1 MADTVELKYTQVD
14 VKPRDGKEYVVLPTA
29 NSNGCKCSKGCI
41 EGTGS
46 NPCEGCTN
54 VAHRNDGTMGCDEKQ
69 CKCASAVAYVKA
81 NPDEFA

>member
-1 MADTVELKYTQVD
+1 MADTVELKFIEID
-14 VKPRDGKEYVVLPTA
+14 DSGNGFIEPVKA

-46 NPCEGCTN
+46 NPCENCN
-54 VAHRNDGTMGCDEKQ
+54 NIAHRKDGTMGCDEKR
-69 CKCASAVAYVKA
+69 CKCASAVAYVAA

>member
-1 MADTVELKYTQVD
+1 MSEEVELKFVTTD
-14 VKPRDGKEYVVLPTA
+14 TSGWGFKETPNLK

-46 NPCEGCTN
+46 NPCEGCTY
-54 VAHRNDGTMGCDEKQ
+54 VAHRADGTMGCDEKV
-69 CKCASAVAYVKA
+69 CKCASAVAYVAA

>member
-1 MADTVELKYTQVD
+1 MADYTIVELKYIEIDTSSS
-14 VKPRDGKEYVVLPTA
+14 GFIELPKA